1 MLNLNRLLALIRK
14 EFYQISRDYSTFLIG
29 IVLPLMLIILIGSGM
44 SMDVK
49 NVKVA
54 VVLEDMSPTATDVVS
69 FLNGSEYFTPSYM
82 TSMAEAV
89 HQIDDRN
96 ADAIVRIPSDF
107 TSNLRRGSADIQ
119 VIVYGVNSTIATSAQ
134 NYIEAGIAQ
143 WQAAH
148 GSQYLRG
155 QTPVTINVVT
165 RQWFNDANSSAYM
178 FIPGL
183 IVIVITLVGVFLT
196 ALVMAREWE
205 RGTLEALFATP
216 VRPIEIVISKIIPY
230 FVIALLGFLFCL
242 AIAVFGYDVPV
253 KGSFLLLLFASMEY
267 ILVAIGMGLTI
278 SSITK
283 NQFLACQVAL
293 LASLLPTV
301 MLTGFVFDLH
311 SVPTAVRFVGQLL
324 PGTYYMELIKTL
336 LLAGNNYYIVTRD
349 CALLAGYALFFLTMS
364 VRVTKKRI

>member
-148 GSQYLRG
+148 GSQYLRCE
-155 QTPVTINVVT
+155 TPVTINVVT
-165 RQWFNDANSSAYM
+165 R
-178 FIPGL
+178 
-183 IVIVITLVGVFLT
+183 GV
-196 ALVMAREWE
+196 V
-205 RGTLEALFATP
+205 
-216 VRPIEIVISKIIPY
+216 
-230 FVIALLGFLFCL
+230 
-242 AIAVFGYDVPV
+242 
-253 KGSFLLLLFASMEY
+253 
-267 ILVAIGMGLTI
+267 
-278 SSITK
+278 
-283 NQFLACQVAL
+283 Q
-293 LASLLPTV
+293 
-301 MLTGFVFDLH
+301 
-311 SVPTAVRFVGQLL
+311 
-324 PGTYYMELIKTL
+324 
-336 LLAGNNYYIVTRD
+336 
-349 CALLAGYALFFLTMS
+349 
-364 VRVTKKRI
+364 